1 MVKKR
6 GEADKKAAQAIS
18 AMGERPTWQPSAGP
32 RATAIAEGNP
42 RLSLPIGEPGEQ
54 VAKAFLEVGIKVGAE
69 QAAQLR
75 AAVENR
81 LHASLDPKQFDI
93 FLHPN
98 EQLAL
103 AFGEG
108 LKKLAESKPLIIV
121 LDTYE
126 IVDRADLWVRVA
138 MREAG
143 PASLWVISGR
153 NNLVRSG
160 QFGSEYFKG
169 YANEFPRRLLSFDML
184 QLAEQDIRELF
195 AERVA
200 ERALDQATTQAIARA
215 TAACRW
221 RWNRRRKCGRKA
233 SRWSRSLAI
242 STMPHHRGQIVSKMT
257 ERYLM
262 HVVAEANEQALYAL
276 ALAHGDSELL
286 PRHAA
291 AQRREALRPGCR
303 LTPGWSGIMLRCI
316 TSTPACTMNRRCSC
330 KTTSRL
336 TCTAP
341 QTR

>member
-1 MVKKR
+1 MKADPIYVDKTLFVGRVEEQKQFRAALAELLSAPPGEDLPYALHLYGDGGMGKTTLARRFRDIALVEQPFEGSFQLLWVDWEDERRRNAELQRGREHVSPEAVFDILHANAVHQKWGKHFKAYQEMVKKR

-18 AMGERPTWQPSAGP
+18 AMGERPDLAALRGAG
-32 RATAIAEGNP
+32 ATAIAKIL

-81 LHASLDPKQFDI
+81 LRASLDPKQFDI

-143 PASLWVISGR
+143 PATLWVICGR

-169 YANEFPRRLLSFDML
+169 YGDVLRRRLLS
-184 QLAEQDIRELF
+184 
-195 AERVA
+195 
-200 ERALDQATTQAIARA
+200 LD
-215 TAACRW
+215 
-221 RWNRRRKCGRKA
+221 
-233 SRWSRSLAI
+233 
-242 STMPHHRGQIVSKMT
+242 
-257 ERYLM
+257 
-262 HVVAEANEQALYAL
+262 
-276 ALAHGDSELL
+276 
-286 PRHAA
+286 
-291 AQRREALRPGCR
+291 
-303 LTPGWSGIMLRCI
+303 
-316 TSTPACTMNRRCSC
+316 
-330 KTTSRL
+330 
-336 TCTAP
+336 
-341 QTR
+341 